1 MNMKKDILDK
11 VLKILNANIEKT
23 EITSEQMEDDLTA
36 LGMDSITFI
45 RIIVAV
51 EEEFDIEIPDEK
63 ILIIEMNTVSKI
75 VNIISSISVPYKT
88 DTIGE

>member
-1 MNMKKDILDK
+1 MKKDILDK

>member
-1 MNMKKDILDK
+1 MKKDIVDK
-11 VLKILNANIEKT
+11 VLIILNANIEKT

-75 VNIISSISVPYKT
+75 VNIISSILVPYKT
-88 DTIGE
+88 DTYGE